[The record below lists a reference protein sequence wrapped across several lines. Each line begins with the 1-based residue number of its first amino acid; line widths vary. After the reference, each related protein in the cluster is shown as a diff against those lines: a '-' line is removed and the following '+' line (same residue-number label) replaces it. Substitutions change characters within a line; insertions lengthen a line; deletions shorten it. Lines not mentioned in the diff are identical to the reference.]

1 MIRVKIDYKIKGTNG
16 IVQKGKEMGVM
27 MVMTISQRQ
36 ISQRC
41 SRWSQWCVCD
51 VVRDTGA

>member
-27 MVMTISQRQ
+27 MVMIISQRQ